1 MNTVHAVCLL
11 GFSAFER
18 QALTA
23 HFRLALQ
30 RKPAYRLV
38 DTLVEARLA
47 VVNADAPAAC
57 EDIARA
63 NRKADAVYIG
73 AHAPLGEQARLP
85 RPIDVLAVLR
95 ELDAMLLMNVGASPD
110 RTTAKTSPGTRAP
123 ATVPTPDEPMRT
135 APVAL
140 APASMLSELA
150 DLFPDRQEG
159 PAAAEPRCDA
169 LVVDDSEI
177 AQRFLLRRLADLGIR
192 AHAVGTSQEAI
203 AYLARHRVRLAL
215 LDVELGAASDQD
227 GLNLCR
233 LIKRDFTPAPVVAI
247 VSAHHGSTDRV
258 RGSLAGCDAY
268 LGKPLQPAELADLV
282 ARTRRSDPKHRH
294 RAKPLS

>member
-18 QALTA
+18 QALSA

-38 DTLVEARLA
+38 DTLAEARLA

-57 EDIARA
+57 DDVARA
-63 NRKADAVYIG
+63 NRQADAVYIG
-73 AHAPLGEQARLP
+73 AHAPLGAQARLP

-95 ELDAMLLMNVGASPD
+95 ELDAVLLMNVGSSPDPMTAKASPGMPP
-110 RTTAKTSPGTRAP
+110 AAAP
-123 ATVPTPDEPMRT
+123 AQNEALRTVP
-135 APVAL
+135 AAL

-177 AQRFLLRRLADLGIR
+177 AQHFLLRRLADLGIR

-215 LDVELGAASDQD
+215 LDVELGAASDHD

-233 LIKRDFTPAPVVAI
+233 LVKRDFTPAPVVAI

-282 ARTRRSDPKHRH
+282 ARTRRSSPKR
-294 RAKPLS
+294 RQGVKPLA

>member
-30 RKPAYRLV
+30 RQPAYRLV
-38 DTLVEARLA
+38 DTLAEARLA
-47 VVNADAPAAC
+47 LVNADAAAAC
-57 EDIARA
+57 DEIARS
-63 NRKADAVYIG
+63 RREADTVYIG
-73 AHAPLGEQARLP
+73 AHAPPAAQARLP

-95 ELDAMLLMNVGASPD
+95 ELDAVLLMNVGATPDHAAAKSPP
-110 RTTAKTSPGTRAP
+110 AMPAP
-123 ATVPTPDEPMRT
+123 AVVPTPVEPMRT
-135 APVAL
+135 VPAAL

-215 LDVELGAASDQD
+215 LDVELGPDSDHD

-233 LIKRDFTPAPVVAI
+233 LVKRDFTPAPVVGI
-247 VSAHHGSTDRV
+247 VSAHHGPTDRV

-268 LGKPLQPAELADLV
+268 LGKPLQASELSDLV
-282 ARTRRSDPKHRH
+282 ARARRSESRRRQ
-294 RAKPLS
+294 RAKPLA